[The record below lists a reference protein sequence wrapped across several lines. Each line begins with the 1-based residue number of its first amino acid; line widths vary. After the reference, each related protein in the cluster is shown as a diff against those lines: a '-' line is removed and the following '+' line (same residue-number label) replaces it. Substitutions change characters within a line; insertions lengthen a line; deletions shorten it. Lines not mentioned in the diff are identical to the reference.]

1 MEAENTNQPEI
12 IIYGDVM
19 LDEYLWGDVRRIS
32 PEAPVP
38 VVNLE
43 DKEYRLGGAANVALN
58 IRLAGASVSIYG
70 CVGNDSAG
78 KILKTLTDEHGIICN
93 LRYGIGRTTTKTRIM
108 AMGNQLLRLDQEE
121 ICDKTDA
128 ERLLKDVVSKVH
140 SCKVV
145 VISDYSKGVILD
157 ISTIVKEAAKYSI
170 AVIVDPKSNNL
181 ESYRSAFL
189 ITPNL
194 REFRNFLCFD
204 PTISIYDNAVLLSK
218 RFDIKWIV
226 VTMGAQGLLAVNRD
240 GGSYQFNSDCKEVV
254 DVTGAGDT
262 ILSYLAISI
271 MNNKSIEDALTLA
284 NKAAGITVSRLGT
297 TPISIEEVTQL
308 DKNKY
313 FSLADRVKFDA
324 QIQNIKSMN
333 KTIVMTNGCFD
344 ILHPGH
350 IDYLKRSKKYGDFL
364 VVALN
369 SDESVSLLKGS
380 SRPIN
385 DFSYRAK
392 MLSCIV
398 EVDLIVE
405 FSESTPVNL
414 IKICAPNVL
423 TKGSD
428 YSVSEVS
435 GGELVIKSGGEVV
448 LIDLLKQYSTTD
460 TIKRILDKSLI

>member
-1 MEAENTNQPEI
+1 MEVGNKKQAEI
-12 IIYGDVM
+12 IVYGDVM
-19 LDEYLWGDVRRIS
+19 LDEYLWGDVRRVS

-43 DKEYRLGGAANVALN
+43 DREYRLGGAANVALN
-58 IRLAGASVSIYG
+58 IRRAGVSVSIFG

-78 KILKTLTDEHGIICN
+78 KRLKMLTNEHGITCN
-93 LRYGIGRTTTKTRIM
+93 FLHGAVQTTTKTRIM
-108 AMGNQLLRLDQEE
+108 AMGHQLLRVDQEE
-121 ICDKTDA
+121 ICDKKDA
-128 ERLLKDVVSKVH
+128 RCLLKGVVAKVH

-145 VISDYSKGVILD
+145 VISDYFKGVILD

-170 AVIVDPKSNNL
+170 PVIVDPKSSNL

-194 REFRNFLCFD
+194 KEFRAFSCFD
-204 PTISIYDNAVLLSK
+204 PTMSIYENAVLLSK

-226 VTMGAQGLLAVNRD
+226 VTMGAQGLLAVNKD
-240 GGSYQFNSDCKEVV
+240 GESYQVDSSCKEVI
-254 DVTGAGDT
+254 DVTGAGDAV
-262 ILSYLAISI
+262 LSYLAVSI
-271 MNNKSIEDALTLA
+271 MNNQSIEDALILA

-297 TPISIEEVTQL
+297 VPVSIEEVRQL
-308 DKNKY
+308 DKNKS
-313 FSLADRVKFDA
+313 FPLSDRIGFAA
-324 QIQNIKSMN
+324 QIQSIKAMN

-350 IDYLKRSKKYGDFL
+350 IDYLKRSKQYGDFL

-369 SDESVSLLKGS
+369 SDESISFLKGS

-385 DFSYRAK
+385 DFLYRSK
-392 MLSCIV
+392 MLSCVV

-405 FSESTPVNL
+405 FSESTPENL
-414 IKICAPNVL
+414 IKICAPDVL

-428 YSVSEVS
+428 YNISEVAGGKSVIDS
-435 GGELVIKSGGEVV
+435 GGRVV
-448 LIDLLKQYSTTD
+448 LIDFLDGYSTTK
-460 TIKRILDKSLI
+460 TIEKIIDKSN